1 MPLEMQWEAVNI
13 PEPGNPVGAKGVGEV
28 AAMAGS
34 AAVLCAIQNAIGNR
48 CVLRTP
54 VTPDRVLEA
63 LAGQGERPVRLAAY
77 A

>member
-13 PEPGNPVGAKGVGEV
+13 PDPSNPVGAKGVGEV
-28 AAMAGS
+28 AALAGS
-34 AAVLCAIQNAIGNR
+34 AAVLCAIQNAIGHR

-54 VTPDRVLEA
+54 VTADRVLEA
-63 LAGQGERPVRLAAY
+63 LAANGARSVRLTAY